1 MEKKMYKK
9 KLFVFFLAA
18 LILASCGTIPDLG
31 IGGES
36 VEEEL
41 ELQEIKP
48 EPTEAVLPESVY
60 YRDELEE
67 DPNKDWGLRVIS
79 GLEEQMIWN
88 LMDGKIRFRT
98 LPPNDVNF
106 IFFNKHNS
114 YEDVI
119 VQAEVENYGP
129 LDQEFSLIC
138 RASEHGWYEMRL
150 SSSGYYEL
158 LRFDQYRK
166 DEGQNAYINLLEKRL
181 NSTLIDAGLDK
192 NVFSLSCVGSTIS
205 AFINGEQ
212 LYFKKRPI
220 AIEDDHYSEGTIGFG
235 ILGYGKE
242 LDMTFNSVEAIK
254 P

>member
-129 LDQEFSLIC
+129 LDQEFS
-138 RASEHGWYEMRL
+138 
-150 SSSGYYEL
+150 
-158 LRFDQYRK
+158 
-166 DEGQNAYINLLEKRL
+166 
-181 NSTLIDAGLDK
+181 
-192 NVFSLSCVGSTIS
+192 
-205 AFINGEQ
+205 
-212 LYFKKRPI
+212 
-220 AIEDDHYSEGTIGFG
+220 
-235 ILGYGKE
+235 
-242 LDMTFNSVEAIK
+242 
-254 P
+254 